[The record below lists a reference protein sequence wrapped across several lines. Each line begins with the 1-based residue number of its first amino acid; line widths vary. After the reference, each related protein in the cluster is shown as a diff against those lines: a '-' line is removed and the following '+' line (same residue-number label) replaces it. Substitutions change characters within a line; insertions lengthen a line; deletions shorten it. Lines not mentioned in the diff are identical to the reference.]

1 MGTHPIFES
10 DFDCLTERKMALIEK
25 HDFSN
30 KNFLATLEARKS
42 VRKAET
48 VEFERNLAEKNE
60 KLSQLKKTLDE
71 KKAAI
76 DEYRCQFPR
85 TVSTDDLENEIKA
98 KTLEKKNSTEKKN
111 TYSQKTI
118 WDSFQFKRFFRR

>member
-1 MGTHPIFES
+1 
-10 DFDCLTERKMALIEK
+10 MALIEK

-60 KLSQLKKTLDE
+60 KLSQLKVKLILRLFL
-71 KKAAI
+71 KPK
-76 DEYRCQFPR
+76 F
-85 TVSTDDLENEIKA
+85 
-98 KTLEKKNSTEKKN
+98 
-111 TYSQKTI
+111 
-118 WDSFQFKRFFRR
+118 